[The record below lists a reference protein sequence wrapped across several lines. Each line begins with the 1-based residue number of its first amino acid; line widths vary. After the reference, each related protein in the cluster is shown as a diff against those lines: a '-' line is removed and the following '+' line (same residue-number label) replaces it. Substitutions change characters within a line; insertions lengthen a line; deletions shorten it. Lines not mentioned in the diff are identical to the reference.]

1 MNTILD
7 HLNAE
12 IDAGIEQGRAQG
24 IEQGRAQ
31 GIEQG
36 RAQGIAQGRAQG
48 IEEGREQGIAAL
60 ILDNLEDGRDL
71 ETIKSKL
78 IKRFGLTEEKAKY
91 YIKVYGN

>member
-24 IEQGRAQ
+24 IEQG
-31 GIEQG
+31 IEEG
-36 RAQGIAQGRAQG
+36 RAQGRAQG
-48 IEEGREQGIAAL
+48 IEQGREQGIAAL
-60 ILDNLEDGRDL
+60 ILDNLEDGKDL
-71 ETIKSKL
+71 ETIEGKL